1 METSST
7 IKITI
12 ETENQR
18 TQHELPWDADME
30 LLIEN
35 FYATCIGLTYNPIT
49 VLQAMQTF
57 AEDNLSA
64 IVSISQPVAD
74 SDN

>member
-1 METSST
+1 MDTQST

-30 LLIEN
+30 MLIDT
-35 FYATCIGLTYNPIT
+35 FYSTCIGLTYNPIT
-49 VLQAMQTF
+49 VLQEMQTF
-57 AEDNLSA
+57 AEDHLSA
-64 IVSISQPVAD
+64 IVSFTQPVAD
-74 SDN
+74 